1 MSIPPIYKLWTTN
14 RFVSGTIEGMSEK
27 KDVKIV
33 AFVGMPGA
41 GKSSAVDYVTEKGFP
56 KVYFGGV
63 VLRAMEEAG
72 LEPTQANER
81 MMREQLRTE
90 EGNDVI
96 VKRIAQQ
103 IHNLIDAGQRRIIAD
118 GLYSWT
124 EYKYLKHEFPGEMNL
139 VAILAPRHLRH
150 HRLSQRPIRPLNGEE
165 ALERDWAEIENLE
178 KGGPIAIADH
188 YVIND
193 GNMEQL
199 HSQVDRELR
208 SVGFIQ

>member
-1 MSIPPIYKLWTTN
+1 MTQSKSVQII
-14 RFVSGTIEGMSEK
+14 
-27 KDVKIV
+27 

-41 GKSSAVDYVTEKGFP
+41 GKSSAVDYVTAKGFP

-63 VLRAMEEAG
+63 VLQALKEAQ
-72 LEPTQANER
+72 LDLTPANEK
-81 MMREQLRTE
+81 MMREKLRAE
-90 EGNDVI
+90 EGPDVI

-103 IHNLIDAGQRRIIAD
+103 IHDLIGAGQKRIIAD

-124 EYKYLKHEFPGEMNL
+124 EYRYLKREFPGEMNV

-150 HRLSQRPIRPLNGEE
+150 RRLNQRPVRPLQSDE

-193 GNMEQL
+193 GNIEQL
-199 HSQVDRELR
+199 HEQVDRELR
-208 SVGFIQ
+208 SLDFID

>member
-1 MSIPPIYKLWTTN
+1 M
-14 RFVSGTIEGMSEK
+14 
-27 KDVKIV
+27 
-33 AFVGMPGA
+33 GMPGA
-41 GKSSAVDYVTEKGFP
+41 GKSSAVDYVTAKGFP

-63 VLRAMEEAG
+63 ILQAVKDAG

-81 MMREQLRTE
+81 MMREKLRAE

-103 IHNLIDAGQRRIIAD
+103 LHDLIEAGQRHIIAD

-124 EYKYLKHEFPGEMNL
+124 EYKYLKREFPGEMNV
-139 VAILAPRHLRH
+139 VAILAPRNLRH
-150 HRLSQRPIRPLNGEE
+150 RRLSQRPERPLNGTE

-193 GNMEQL
+193 GNIDQL
-199 HSQVDRELR
+199 HEQVDRELR
-208 SVGFIQ
+208 SLQFLD

>member
-1 MSIPPIYKLWTTN
+1 MTQPKNVQII
-14 RFVSGTIEGMSEK
+14 
-27 KDVKIV
+27 

-63 VLRAMEEAG
+63 ILQALKEAQ
-72 LEPTQANER
+72 LDLTPANEK
-81 MMREQLRTE
+81 MMREKLRAE
-90 EGNDVI
+90 EGPDVI

-103 IHNLIDAGQRRIIAD
+103 IHDLIGAGQKRIIAD

-124 EYKYLKHEFPGEMNL
+124 EYRYLKREFPGEMNV

-150 HRLSQRPIRPLNGEE
+150 RRLNQRPVRPLQSDE

-193 GNMEQL
+193 GNIEQL
-199 HSQVDRELR
+199 HEQVDRELR
-208 SVGFIQ
+208 SLAFLD